1 MRIVPVL
8 DLMQGVV
15 VRGVAGRRD
24 EYRPIESRL
33 CADAQP
39 LTVMRALRDA
49 FGLESFYVADLDAI
63 LGGEPSWD
71 LYRRLLDD
79 HIELWIDAGVAT
91 FERANALANFTHAGQ
106 RLSRVIVGLESLA
119 TPDDMSTFARVLG
132 GDQAVFSLDL
142 KQGRPLTN
150 ITAWNS
156 LEPIAIAQQ
165 SIDAGFRRLIVL
177 DLAGVGMS
185 GGVPTLDLC
194 RELRR
199 LDDQLEIIT
208 GGGVRGADD
217 IRAAVDAG
225 CDALLVASALHD
237 GRLTPAEL
245 R

>member
-33 CADAQP
+33 CRDAQP
-39 LTVMRALRDA
+39 LTVMRALRDV

-79 HIELWIDAGVAT
+79 HVELWIDAGVAT
-91 FERANALANFTHAGQ
+91 FERASALAEFTHAGQ

-119 TPDDMSTFARVLG
+119 TPADLSTFARVLG
-132 GDQAVFSLDL
+132 SDQAVFSLDL
-142 KQGRPLTN
+142 KQGRPMTSVA
-150 ITAWNS
+150 AWNS
-156 LEPIAIAQQ
+156 LEPIEIAQQ
-165 SIDAGFRRLIVL
+165 AIDAGFRRLIIL
-177 DLAGVGMS
+177 DLAGVGMA

-194 RELRR
+194 HALRR

-208 GGGVRGADD
+208 GGGVRGVDD
-217 IRAAVDAG
+217 IRAAIDAG

-237 GRLTPAEL
+237 GRLTPVEL
-245 R
+245 Q